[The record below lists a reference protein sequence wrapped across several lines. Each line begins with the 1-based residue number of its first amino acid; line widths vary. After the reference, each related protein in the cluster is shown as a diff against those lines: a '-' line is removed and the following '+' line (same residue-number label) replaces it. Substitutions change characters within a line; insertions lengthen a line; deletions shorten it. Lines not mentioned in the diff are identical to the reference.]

1 MKIRQLIM
9 QLLIM
14 FTLSANGQTEQ
25 KTDSLTL
32 SKPIHQLRIYEIP
45 KENRLAFHNRFRD
58 HAIRIMKKY
67 GFNIIAIWESEYKEK
82 LEFVYLIEWENQ
94 DTMTTAWEKFR
105 ADQEWKDIKM
115 VTSKEYGNFVNTID
129 DRILKLTGYSPQV
142 NLKKAQ

>member
-67 GFNIIAIWESEYKEK
+67 GFNIIAIWVSEYKEK